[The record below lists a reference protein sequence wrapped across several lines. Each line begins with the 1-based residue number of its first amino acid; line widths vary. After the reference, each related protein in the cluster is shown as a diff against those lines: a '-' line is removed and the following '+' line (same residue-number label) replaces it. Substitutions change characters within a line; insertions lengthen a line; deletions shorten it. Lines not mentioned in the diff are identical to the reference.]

1 MKDDDDRLR
10 EGLLGSN
17 AFVGTVPMLAGD
29 GTSRGRSSERIVAG
43 STANE
48 PNAPDEIEL
57 VELDETML
65 SLKHRT
71 IEKSPSLIGEG
82 LLKRG
87 RIAILYGVGGGSK
100 SWITFRLALA
110 VARGSEWCGLPT
122 TTGRVGIVSFEMF
135 DEDIQTRL
143 LSIDPFDE
151 NGLESVLL
159 LSRDKIPVLKLP
171 AASERVLRW
180 VKERKLDLL
189 IVDPLADTLDGP
201 ETNETIGPI
210 LDELKRFTLES
221 GAAVLLVHHTRKG
234 DTSGRADDPL
244 DALRGPSQLRDR
256 VDLLLHIEKRPGDL
270 RRLTCTKARGAKEP
284 EPVWLD
290 ATGAVTEAP
299 ETAASQAQ
307 ENITSVC
314 QFMQENHGTAYT
326 AEELVTSIG
335 LQTSQGTALQP
346 ATVRRRYLA
355 QLVEEGLVREL
366 PRKGQ
371 KDKKRWKWATE
382 ESEEDADLS
391 GQTRQEGFDVPS
403 QQKKDAGE

>member
-1 MKDDDDRLR
+1 VRDDDDRLR
-10 EGLLGSN
+10 EGLLSGD
-17 AFVGTVPMLAGD
+17 AFVGTVPMHARDSLSRDDTSARSEPG
-29 GTSRGRSSERIVAG
+29 GTG
-43 STANE
+43 SDLKPPAE
-48 PNAPDEIEL
+48 QEL
-57 VELDETML
+57 KDLDETL
-65 SLKHRT
+65 LALKHRH
-71 IEKSPSLIGEG
+71 IEKSPSLIGDG

-110 VARGSEWCGLPT
+110 VARGTEWCGLPT
-122 TTGRVGIVSFEMF
+122 TGGRVGIVSFEMF

-143 LSIDPFDE
+143 LSIDPVDE
-151 NGLESVLL
+151 DGLESVLL

-307 ENITSVC
+307 ENIASVC
-314 QFMQENHGTAYT
+314 QLMQENFGTPYT
-326 AEELVTSIG
+326 AEELVETLD
-335 LQTSQGTALQP
+335 LQTSRGTTLQA

-366 PRKGQ
+366 PRKDP
-371 KDKKRWKWATE
+371 KDRKRWIWATE
-382 ESEEDADLS
+382 DPEDCADS
-391 GQTRQEGFDVPS
+391 PRQPGQECHDVPS
-403 QQKKDAGE
+403 QQKGDAEE

>member
-1 MKDDDDRLR
+1 VKDDDELYRESRLAR
-10 EGLLGSN
+10 DAFHGAVPVPDGGVACPGAEPGL
-17 AFVGTVPMLAGD
+17 A
-29 GTSRGRSSERIVAG
+29 
-43 STANE
+43 
-48 PNAPDEIEL
+48 
-57 VELDETML
+57 ELDETML
-65 SLKHRT
+65 ALKHRT
-71 IEKSPSLIGEG
+71 IEKSPSLIGDG

-110 VARGSEWCGLPT
+110 VARGTEWCGLPT
-122 TTGRVGIVSFEMF
+122 AEGRVGIVSFEMF

-143 LSIDPFDE
+143 LSIDPVDE
-151 NGLESVLL
+151 RGLENVLL

-210 LDELKRFTLES
+210 LDELKRFTLEA
-221 GAAVLLVHHTRKG
+221 GAAVLLIHHTRKG

-256 VDLLLHIEKRPGDL
+256 VDLLLHIEKRPRDL

-307 ENITSVC
+307 ENIASVC
-314 QFMQENHGTAYT
+314 QLMQVNSGTPYT
-326 AEELVTSIG
+326 AEELVEALD
-335 LQTSQGTALQP
+335 LQTSRGTALQA

-366 PRKGQ
+366 PRKDP
-371 KDKKRWKWATE
+371 KDKKRWIWATG
-382 ESEEDADLS
+382 DPGDGADS
-391 GQTRQEGFDVPS
+391 PRQPGQECRDVLS
-403 QQKKDAGE
+403 QQKGDA